1 MPKIKSEVNL
11 MIETARLYYEHH
23 FSQQQIANKLGVS
36 RPGISRLLQKARKTG
51 IVKIEIIDPESKGT
65 ALEAKLKRKYK
76 LKDAIIVPNENEDGT
91 TIKHRLGKSAVK
103 YLDRLIKDN
112 MILGVSWG
120 TTMLQVAQNIQA
132 RPTTGVTIV
141 QLNGGVTRAEYDTH
155 ASEVAQKI
163 GEKYRAVPFL
173 LPLPAIVDNMS
184 VKTAILSDKNIA
196 YTLNLGK
203 QADAIIFTIGK
214 FGYESVLV
222 KANYFEKNEVES
234 LIKNGATADVCSRI
248 IDEKGNICSN
258 KLNDRTIGIEFDEIK
273 NKAYSIAV
281 AGGEDKVNAIKA
293 ALEGRLC
300 NVLITDEL
308 AASQLN

>member
-1 MPKIKSEVNL
+1 

-23 FSQQQIANKLGVS
+23 FSQQQIANKLGIS
-36 RPGISRLLQKARKTG
+36 RPGISRLLQRARETG

-65 ALEAKLKRKYK
+65 ALEAKLKKKYK
-76 LKDAIIVPNENEDGT
+76 LKDIIIVPNENEDN
-91 TIKHRLGKSAVK
+91 TIVKQRLGKSAVN
-103 YLDRLIKDN
+103 YLDHLIEDN

-155 ASEVAQKI
+155 ASEVAQKM

-173 LPLPAIVDNMS
+173 LPLPAIVDNMN
-184 VKTAILSDKNIA
+184 VKNAILSDKNIS

-203 QADAIIFTIGK
+203 QAEIIIFTIGK
-214 FGYESVLV
+214 FDYDSVLV
-222 KANYFEKNEVES
+222 KANYFEKNEVDS
-234 LIKNGATADVCSRI
+234 LIKNGAIADVCSRI
-248 IDEKGNICSN
+248 IDIQGNICSD
-258 KLNDRTIGIEFDEIK
+258 KLNDRTIGVEFNDIIEK
-273 NKAYSIAV
+273 PYSIAV
-281 AGGEDKVNAIKA
+281 AGGKDKVNAIKA
-293 ALEGRLC
+293 ALKGRLF

-308 AASQLN
+308 VASQLN